1 MTREDVK
8 KQLAKSAMKCDRI
21 TVRSLPFLLGLILL
35 PIGVITVLQGAPKL
49 ISAWILII
57 AQLLTNFSIVK
68 EKDDR

>member
-1 MTREDVK
+1 
-8 KQLAKSAMKCDRI
+8 MKYDRI
-21 TVRSLPFLLGLILL
+21 TVRPLPFLLGVILL

-57 AQLLTNFSIVK
+57 AQWLSAFSIVN

>member
-1 MTREDVK
+1 
-8 KQLAKSAMKCDRI
+8 MKYDRI
-21 TVRSLPFLLGLILL
+21 TVRPLPFLLSVILL